1 MNSNCTAR
9 ITSIDRYGHTVV
21 EFNHVMQPIYNHT
34 WINNTILDL
43 YVKPSGGR
51 EDDEGFILSDLNF
64 TWYAARLEGARLD
77 LQLDFHN
84 PFEISPAG
92 VMDDLRVHFK

>member
-1 MNSNCTAR
+1 
-9 ITSIDRYGHTVV
+9 
-21 EFNHVMQPIYNHT
+21 
-34 WINNTILDL
+34 L
-43 YVKPSGGR
+43 YVEPSHGR
-51 EDDEGFILSDLNF
+51 AWDETFNSSDLNF